1 MSGQSAFSLGNRR
14 NSFGLDS
21 FALKCIALLTMLI
34 DHVGA
39 ILYPDIMILRIIG
52 RISFPI
58 YAFLVA
64 EGFFHTKNVKKY
76 MQRLLVFAIVS
87 EIPFDLVLTGKI
99 LEFGHQN
106 VFFTLFAGLGLL
118 ELYSRQTSMAE
129 RIICILVI
137 TTCGELF
144 RSDYGTWGILM
155 IFCFYAFREKRWL
168 KLALVSGI
176 NVLAFGWIQSYAVFA
191 CIPIALYN
199 GKKGAGM
206 KYVFYSIYP
215 LHLLLLYMIKQ
226 AM

>member
-1 MSGQSAFSLGNRR
+1 MNGQSAFLLENRR

-87 EIPFDLVLTGKI
+87 EIPFDLALTGKI

-118 ELYSRQTSMAE
+118 ELYSRQSSMAE

-137 TTCGELF
+137 TTCGDLF
-144 RSDYGTWGILM
+144 RSDYGAWGILM

-168 KLALVSGI
+168 KLALVSAI
-176 NVLAFGWIQSYAVFA
+176 NVFAFGWIQSYAVFA

>member
-1 MSGQSAFSLGNRR
+1 MNGQSAFLLENRR

-87 EIPFDLVLTGKI
+87 EIPFDLALTGKI

-137 TTCGELF
+137 TTCGDLF
-144 RSDYGTWGILM
+144 RSDYGAWGILM

-168 KLALVSGI
+168 KLALVSAI
-176 NVLAFGWIQSYAVFA
+176 NVFAFGWIQSYAVFA

>member
-1 MSGQSAFSLGNRR
+1 MNGQSAFSLENRR

-87 EIPFDLVLTGKI
+87 EIPFDLALTGKI

-137 TTCGELF
+137 TTCGDLF
-144 RSDYGTWGILM
+144 QSDYGAWGILM

-168 KLALVSGI
+168 KLALVSAI
-176 NVLAFGWIQSYAVFA
+176 NVFAFGWIQSYAVFA